1 MIGSEIGGMVGQSM
15 RGAGSGVQSGA
26 ASTGQS
32 GNNSRGMGSD
42 FAGALAN
49 IADIYSSNRASQDL
63 KQNIS
68 AMQSGGPKQSLE
80 SLYGPDSPYAIQLR
94 QQLERKDA
102 TAAHQWSIKG
112 FNTRACGS
120 SGYALI
126 PHSLNLAAWAND
138 IFFMKQENYDE
149 VISKWQDKGLENALE
164 SLKAKS
170 HILDIPDIYELKDF
184 SNKSSSFTFP

>member
-1 MIGSEIGGMVGQSM
+1 MTKTEEIFKLTAPYNNPHQGKEARLLFVCS
-15 RGAGSGVQSGA
+15 AG
-26 ASTGQS
+26 
-32 GNNSRGMGSD
+32 
-42 FAGALAN
+42 L
-49 IADIYSSNRASQDL
+49 
-63 KQNIS
+63 
-68 AMQSGGPKQSLE
+68 
-80 SLYGPDSPYAIQLR
+80 LR
-94 QQLERKDA
+94 SA

-170 HILDIPDIYELKDF
+170 HILDIPDIYERNHPELVKLLE
-184 SNKSSSFTFP
+184 TQIGQYGY